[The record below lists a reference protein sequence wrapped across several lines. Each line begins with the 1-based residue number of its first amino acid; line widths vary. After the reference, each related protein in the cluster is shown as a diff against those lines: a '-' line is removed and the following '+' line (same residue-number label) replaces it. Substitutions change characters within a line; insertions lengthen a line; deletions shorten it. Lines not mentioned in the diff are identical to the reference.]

1 MGSTGA
7 TGLTGATGADGYI
20 GSDGATGS
28 TGATGLTGATG
39 ADGYIGSDGA
49 TGSTGATGFDGA
61 TGATGATGSTGAT
74 GATGPAP
81 SGNPGDLVYLISSG
95 VAGATANV
103 SYTGDGNFYAGGLAT
118 LSNLYVPGSASIE
131 YLSVSNLAVTG
142 NLIITAT
149 NVQTTNALVI
159 TNSGTATAL
168 KVTQNEPTL
177 HTHNVAEFW
186 DATTLAM
193 VIDPEGN
200 VGIHTTVSPGYSLT
214 VTDPANF
221 ETLYIRGKTGVT
233 NTLSVTGNVSATA
246 YWGDGGNL
254 SNLMSSMGA
263 TGAAGSNGATGA
275 TGAAGPAPSGSTGAM
290 LYLSSSGVVAS
301 TTVPD
306 LVWDN
311 TNKRLGIGTNP
322 TTYTFQVNGTVGVSG
337 DITALYSDERLKT
350 RTGALVNALDK
361 VCMLDTFTYV
371 SNELAQ
377 KYGFTDSTQRVGL
390 SAQQVQKVLPEV
402 VKPAPFDADN
412 LSGQNF
418 LTVQYDK
425 LVPLLIESIKEIKV
439 RLERLEKQT

>member
-1 MGSTGA
+1 MSFTNFGSSLGTVFSVGGPNGATGA
-7 TGLTGATGADGYI
+7 TGYMGATGASGYV
-20 GSDGATGS
+20 GV
-28 TGATGLTGATG
+28 
-39 ADGYIGSDGA
+39 
-49 TGSTGATGFDGA
+49 DGA
-61 TGATGATGSTGAT
+61 TGATGYT

-81 SGNPGDLVYLISSG
+81 PGNPGDLIYLVSSG
-95 VAGATANV
+95 VAGATSNV
-103 SYTGDGNFYAGGLAT
+103 SYTGDGNFFVGSLAT
-118 LSNLYVPGSASIE
+118 LANLYVPGAANIE
-131 YLSVSNLAVTG
+131 YLSVSNLLVTG
-142 NLIITAT
+142 NLIVTAT

-159 TNSGTATAL
+159 NNNGTATAL
-168 KVTQNEPTL
+168 KVTQNEPGI

-186 DATTLAM
+186 DNTTLAM

-200 VGIHTTVSPGYSLT
+200 VAIHTASSPGYALT

-246 YWGDGGNL
+246 YYGDGGNL
-254 SNLMSSMGA
+254 SNLMSFV
-263 TGAAGSNGATGA
+263 GATGA
-275 TGAAGPAPSGSTGAM
+275 TGPAPAGSTGAM
-290 LYLSSSGVVAS
+290 LYLSSSGVVAA

-311 TNKRLGIGTNP
+311 TNKRLGIGINP
-322 TTYTFQVNGTVGVSG
+322 TTYTFEVNGTVGVSG

-350 RTGALVNALDK
+350 KTGALSNALDK

-425 LVPLLIESIKEIKV
+425 LVPLLIESIKELKV

>member
-1 MGSTGA
+1 
-7 TGLTGATGADGYI
+7 
-20 GSDGATGS
+20 
-28 TGATGLTGATG
+28 
-39 ADGYIGSDGA
+39 
-49 TGSTGATGFDGA
+49 
-61 TGATGATGSTGAT
+61 
-74 GATGPAP
+74 
-81 SGNPGDLVYLISSG
+81 
-95 VAGATANV
+95 
-103 SYTGDGNFYAGGLAT
+103 
-118 LSNLYVPGSASIE
+118 
-131 YLSVSNLAVTG
+131 
-142 NLIITAT
+142 
-149 NVQTTNALVI
+149 
-159 TNSGTATAL
+159 
-168 KVTQNEPTL
+168 
-177 HTHNVAEFW
+177 
-186 DATTLAM
+186 
-193 VIDPEGN
+193 
-200 VGIHTTVSPGYSLT
+200 LT

-246 YWGDGGNL
+246 YYGDGGNL
-254 SNLMSSMGA
+254 SNLMSFVGATGATGFTGATGATGATGFTGATGA
-263 TGAAGSNGATGA
+263 TGAAGTNGATGA
-275 TGAAGPAPSGSTGAM
+275 TGAAGATGPAPAGSTGAM
-290 LYLSSSGVVAS
+290 LYLSSSGVVAA

-350 RTGALVNALDK
+350 KTGALSNALDK

-425 LVPLLIESIKEIKV
+425 LVPLLIESIKELKV

>member
-1 MGSTGA
+1 
-7 TGLTGATGADGYI
+7 LTGATGADGYI
-20 GSDGATGS
+20 GSDGATG
-28 TGATGLTGATG
+28 A
-39 ADGYIGSDGA
+39 
-49 TGSTGATGFDGA
+49 TGATGFDGA
-61 TGATGATGSTGAT
+61 TGATGA
-74 GATGPAP
+74 
-81 SGNPGDLVYLISSG
+81 
-95 VAGATANV
+95 
-103 SYTGDGNFYAGGLAT
+103 
-118 LSNLYVPGSASIE
+118 
-131 YLSVSNLAVTG
+131 
-142 NLIITAT
+142 
-149 NVQTTNALVI
+149 
-159 TNSGTATAL
+159 
-168 KVTQNEPTL
+168 
-177 HTHNVAEFW
+177 
-186 DATTLAM
+186 
-193 VIDPEGN
+193 
-200 VGIHTTVSPGYSLT
+200 
-214 VTDPANF
+214 
-221 ETLYIRGKTGVT
+221 
-233 NTLSVTGNVSATA
+233 
-246 YWGDGGNL
+246 
-254 SNLMSSMGA
+254 
-263 TGAAGSNGATGA
+263 AGSNGATGPAPTGVNGNLVYLASSGVADSTTNVFYTGDGNLYVSNTITTTNVIA
-275 TGAAGPAPSGSTGAM
+275 TTYYGDGGLLSNITSGGPSGSTGAM